1 MIWST
6 RKIRQHKAERKGWVW
21 GGKGQSSSRSLKCD
35 MNYDDK
41 LGVCALGNDKKS
53 TFLWREKEIPKNK
66 KLCYFYGKKIKYQQQ
81 QERNRDIANQIPA
94 FVIRVFSLQK
104 RIFNPATAAV

>member
-1 MIWST
+1 MKDGRNGPKEGPSV

-41 LGVCALGNDKKS
+41 LGVCALGNDKKRS
-53 TFLWREKEIPKNK
+53 IVFRVTQRDRYIALPHILHSLIIYLCAFL
-66 KLCYFYGKKIKYQQQ
+66 KLCDKP
-81 QERNRDIANQIPA
+81 ET
-94 FVIRVFSLQK
+94 LQH
-104 RIFNPATAAV
+104 